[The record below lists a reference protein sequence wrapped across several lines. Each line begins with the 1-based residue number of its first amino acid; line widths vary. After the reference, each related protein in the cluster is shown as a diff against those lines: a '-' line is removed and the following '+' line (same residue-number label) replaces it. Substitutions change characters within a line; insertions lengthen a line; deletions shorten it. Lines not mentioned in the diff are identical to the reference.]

1 MSVTVILS
9 RKGNDIVTLSPD
21 ATLGDA
27 VASLARNR
35 IGAIVV
41 TNGDMGVEGIIS
53 ERDVV
58 RLIGERGVDVLAEP
72 LAGLMTK
79 AVVTCAPDETVP
91 QIMERMTRGRF
102 RHVPV
107 VSGGKVVGIISI
119 GDVVKYRVEEME
131 RESTQ
136 LRDYIMSA

>member
-41 TNGDMGVEGIIS
+41 TDANMGVEGIIS

-58 RLIGERGVDVLAEP
+58 RLIGERGW
-72 LAGLMTK
+72 
-79 AVVTCAPDETVP
+79 TC
-91 QIMERMTRGRF
+91 
-102 RHVPV
+102 
-107 VSGGKVVGIISI
+107 
-119 GDVVKYRVEEME
+119 
-131 RESTQ
+131 
-136 LRDYIMSA
+136 SASRWPA